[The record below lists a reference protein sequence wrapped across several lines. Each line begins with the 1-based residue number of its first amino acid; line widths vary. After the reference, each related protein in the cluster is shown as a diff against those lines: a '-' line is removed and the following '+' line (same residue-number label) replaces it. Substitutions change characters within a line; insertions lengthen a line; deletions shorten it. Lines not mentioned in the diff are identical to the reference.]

1 MTATTDDRPRRQRDA
16 AMLRSTLRAT
26 ATRRPSSTLL
36 MGRLTQRGFASKVT
50 VCGDESAFE
59 KAVSSPSGSV
69 VYFTASWCGPCR
81 MISPVY
87 EELASGAGDGTTF
100 LKVDV
105 DDQPEVAA
113 AAGVTA
119 MPTFKFFKDGQL
131 LDTIVGADAA
141 KLQSLTKEHLS

>member
-1 MTATTDDRPRRQRDA
+1 
-16 AMLRSTLRAT
+16 
-26 ATRRPSSTLL
+26 
-36 MGRLTQRGFASKVT
+36 
-50 VCGDESAFE
+50 
-59 KAVSSPSGSV
+59 
-69 VYFTASWCGPCR
+69 

>member
-1 MTATTDDRPRRQRDA
+1 M
-16 AMLRSTLRAT
+16 
-26 ATRRPSSTLL
+26 
-36 MGRLTQRGFASKVT
+36 T

-87 EELASGAGDGTTF
+87 EELAGGAGDGTTF

-141 KLQSLTKEHLS
+141 KLQEPDQSAPLLRTAFECIWSGAEPAVRGALAASQRGLPNVSYN

>member
-1 MTATTDDRPRRQRDA
+1 MTQDALHLVCPHCHTTNRLAADRLGEAPNCGKCH
-16 AMLRSTLRAT
+16 
-26 ATRRPSSTLL
+26 RPPFTGHSVAL
-36 MGRLTQRGFASKVT
+36 
-50 VCGDESAFE
+50 DEAAFE
-59 KAVSSPSGSV
+59 KHVARSQIPVLVDFWAP
-69 VYFTASWCGPCR
+69 WCGPCR